1 MNPLTRIYVCL
12 LAFSSIGVFFQSP
25 VDAQVNIDVIAIT
38 GDAAPTPEGG
48 TNGVFGDFF
57 GSFGNVSINDSGQ
70 VLFTAA
76 GIDNSASGIN
86 DNSGLF
92 LGDASGV
99 VSIARRGQTVPGVG
113 TFSQNFSAQVARNSF
128 LDNSGQVTFNGFL
141 DDVSGSQS
149 RVFVSDGSSQG
160 LNLITTPPGTPIGG
174 TISTNGSVTVLASND
189 FLLVNTPDQPTDF
202 AIAAA
207 TGTEIPGFFNG
218 AAGTSI
224 ISDFRDFDLDFNDSG
239 TFVFRAETESRL
251 PNGLRQ
257 REDGVFRISDNEIT
271 TLARRATPAPDSAN
285 NGDFGSQFSDIS
297 VNDAG
302 QAVFLGSVNADTL
315 QFNDALFF
323 SDGENPLS
331 IFAIEGDA
339 APFAPDRQYNSFSNP
354 ILNDTGQLVFQ
365 AGVTGETNSTVLI
378 LADLATGEL
387 TPIFETGDAAPD
399 GDGVFRGGAR
409 EVFINDNGQVAFTA
423 PLTNS
428 SNNISLDEGIFLF
441 DTEQGITQV
450 IRDERDLLGSQV
462 ASFSLEGF
470 NNRGEIGIDLVLN
483 DRRSGVIVASVA
495 SAIPEPSGLLLLGIG
510 AVAIA
515 TRRRR

>member
-174 TISTNGSVTVLASND
+174 TISTNGSVTVLASNC
-189 FLLVNTPDQPTDF
+189 LLY
-202 AIAAA
+202 
-207 TGTEIPGFFNG
+207 
-218 AAGTSI
+218 TS
-224 ISDFRDFDLDFNDSG
+224 
-239 TFVFRAETESRL
+239 
-251 PNGLRQ
+251 
-257 REDGVFRISDNEIT
+257 
-271 TLARRATPAPDSAN
+271 
-285 NGDFGSQFSDIS
+285 
-297 VNDAG
+297 
-302 QAVFLGSVNADTL
+302 
-315 QFNDALFF
+315 
-323 SDGENPLS
+323 
-331 IFAIEGDA
+331 DA
-339 APFAPDRQYNSFSNP
+339 A
-354 ILNDTGQLVFQ
+354 
-365 AGVTGETNSTVLI
+365 
-378 LADLATGEL
+378 
-387 TPIFETGDAAPD
+387 
-399 GDGVFRGGAR
+399 
-409 EVFINDNGQVAFTA
+409 
-423 PLTNS
+423 
-428 SNNISLDEGIFLF
+428 DE
-441 DTEQGITQV
+441 
-450 IRDERDLLGSQV
+450 
-462 ASFSLEGF
+462 
-470 NNRGEIGIDLVLN
+470 
-483 DRRSGVIVASVA
+483 
-495 SAIPEPSGLLLLGIG
+495 
-510 AVAIA
+510 
-515 TRRRR
+515 